1 MRETIV
7 DRAYAKTLLPPR
19 KEDGHKGDFG
29 KLLVLGGSVGYTGAP
44 YLAASA
50 AVHSGCGLVYLGVP
64 ESIWAVEAQKCVSAM
79 PFPLP
84 ETDGRLCLAALD
96 RMQDKLKGC
105 DVLALGPGLG
115 RGKET
120 EQLVHAL
127 LWQVKEPLVLDAD
140 GLNALQG
147 CTEKLD
153 VRRGRVTILTPHDGE
168 FARLTDRTLREIA
181 SSERT
186 ELASRFACEHGCIL
200 VLKGHRT
207 RIALPD
213 GRMLV
218 NTSGCSALSKGGSG
232 DVLTGLIASLLCQGV
247 GAAEAA
253 ALGAGLD
260 VEAPEGNMVIDIG
273 GGTSEIACIS
283 LGGIVCSE
291 SINTAGDV
299 FTNDIQSYVRQQHNI
314 RIGERTAEAIKCSIG
329 AAVSDLDEEPE
340 DFVVTGPNMLT
351 ALPQTVS
358 LSYSEIAYALEKS
371 LTKIDAALM
380 KVLESMP
387 PELYADIVKNGIYLA
402 GGGALI
408 KGLDRRLNEKTGI
421 PFHIAEDPLRAIA
434 RGTGIALKNINRFSF
449 LMK

>member
-96 RMQDKLKGC
+96 KMQDKLKGC

-186 ELASRFACEHGCIL
+186 ELAS
-200 VLKGHRT
+200 T
-207 RIALPD
+207 
-213 GRMLV
+213 
-218 NTSGCSALSKGGSG
+218 
-232 DVLTGLIASLLCQGV
+232 
-247 GAAEAA
+247 
-253 ALGAGLD
+253 
-260 VEAPEGNMVIDIG
+260 
-273 GGTSEIACIS
+273 
-283 LGGIVCSE
+283 
-291 SINTAGDV
+291 
-299 FTNDIQSYVRQQHNI
+299 
-314 RIGERTAEAIKCSIG
+314 
-329 AAVSDLDEEPE
+329 AVSWC
-340 DFVVTGPNMLT
+340 
-351 ALPQTVS
+351 S
-358 LSYSEIAYALEKS
+358 
-371 LTKIDAALM
+371 
-380 KVLESMP
+380 
-387 PELYADIVKNGIYLA
+387 
-402 GGGALI
+402 
-408 KGLDRRLNEKTGI
+408 
-421 PFHIAEDPLRAIA
+421 
-434 RGTGIALKNINRFSF
+434 RGTGRALRCRTGGCSSTRAAARHSQRAGAGTC
-449 LMK
+449 

>member
-96 RMQDKLKGC
+96 KMQDKLKGC

-140 GLNALQG
+140 GLNALRG

-153 VRRGRVTILTPHDGE
+153 VRRGR
-168 FARLTDRTLREIA
+168 
-181 SSERT
+181 
-186 ELASRFACEHGCIL
+186 
-200 VLKGHRT
+200 
-207 RIALPD
+207 
-213 GRMLV
+213 
-218 NTSGCSALSKGGSG
+218 
-232 DVLTGLIASLLCQGV
+232 
-247 GAAEAA
+247 
-253 ALGAGLD
+253 
-260 VEAPEGNMVIDIG
+260 
-273 GGTSEIACIS
+273 GT
-283 LGGIVCSE
+283 
-291 SINTAGDV
+291 TA
-299 FTNDIQSYVRQQHNI
+299 N
-314 RIGERTAEAIKCSIG
+314 
-329 AAVSDLDEEPE
+329 
-340 DFVVTGPNMLT
+340 
-351 ALPQTVS
+351 
-358 LSYSEIAYALEKS
+358 
-371 LTKIDAALM
+371 
-380 KVLESMP
+380 
-387 PELYADIVKNGIYLA
+387 
-402 GGGALI
+402 
-408 KGLDRRLNEKTGI
+408 
-421 PFHIAEDPLRAIA
+421 LRA
-434 RGTGIALKNINRFSF
+434 
-449 LMK
+449 

>member
-96 RMQDKLKGC
+96 KMQDKLKGC

-140 GLNALQG
+140 SINALSG
-147 CTEKLD
+147 HIDLLD
-153 VRRGRVTILTPHDGE
+153 ARRGRPTVLTPHEVE
-168 FARLTDRTLREIA
+168 FARIGGDLSRGDR
-181 SSERT
+181 ER
-186 ELASRFACEHGCIL
+186 AAQDFAMAHGCVL

-207 RIALPD
+207 VTASPEGD
-213 GRMLV
+213 VLV
-218 NTSGCSALSKGGSG
+218 NTTGGSGLAKGGSG
-232 DVLTGLIASLLCQGV
+232 DVLTGVIASLMAQRADALR
-247 GAAEAA
+247 AA
-253 ALGAGLD
+253 AVGVWHHGR
-260 VEAPEGNMVIDIG
+260 
-273 GGTSEIACIS
+273 
-283 LGGIVCSE
+283 
-291 SINTAGDV
+291 AGDLAE
-299 FTNDIQSYVRQQHNI
+299 Q
-314 RIGERTAEAIKCSIG
+314 ELTAYS
-329 AAVSDLDEEPE
+329 VTPE
-340 DFVVTGPNMLT
+340 DVVRK
-351 ALPQTVS
+351 LPDAIR
-358 LSYSEIAYALEKS
+358 EILE
-371 LTKIDAALM
+371 
-380 KVLESMP
+380 
-387 PELYADIVKNGIYLA
+387 
-402 GGGALI
+402 
-408 KGLDRRLNEKTGI
+408 
-421 PFHIAEDPLRAIA
+421 
-434 RGTGIALKNINRFSF
+434 
-449 LMK
+449 